1 MIIKKKFFQDF
12 FVWLCIG
19 LASYCFFRGNT
30 FIGSLVTALV
40 VTMYLG
46 FQDQEEVAI
55 YKIKEKLGLNL
66 KELVGENDVTL
77 KNMISQVQLMEK
89 TRIENKDMF
98 DLHQFLVDSI
108 DKTNAHFADTK
119 DIPQDV
125 VVELNRLKQI
135 KESIANFYKDA
146 LVNQYSKEQMLEVVG
161 SISEKIAQS
170 VDNIE
175 TITNKTNEEKIQE
188 FKERLKDI

>member
-12 FVWLCIG
+12 FVWLCIS

-30 FIGSLVTALV
+30 FTGSLVTALV

-77 KNMISQVQLMEK
+77 KNMIFQVQLMEK

-98 DLHQFLVDSI
+98 DLHHFLLDSI

-146 LVNQYSKEQMLEVVG
+146 LVNQYSKEQMLEVVD

-170 VDNIE
+170 VGNIE